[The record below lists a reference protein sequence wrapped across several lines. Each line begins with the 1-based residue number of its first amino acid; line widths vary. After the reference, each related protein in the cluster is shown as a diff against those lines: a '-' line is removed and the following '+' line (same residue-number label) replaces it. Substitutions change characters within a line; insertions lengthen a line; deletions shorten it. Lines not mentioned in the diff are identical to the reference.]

1 MLGMSLH
8 GQKRTSQGRGVQ
20 KVANIRETPGSSE
33 HVIYNTLSAQDSVV
47 RFFRDRGRE
56 RFKI

>member
-1 MLGMSLH
+1 MRGMSLR

-20 KVANIRETPGSSE
+20 KVANIRETSGSSE
-33 HVIYNTLSAQDSVV
+33 HVVYNTLSVQDSVV